1 MSLPAEPA
9 ELRRPVRSALLADLH
24 RFLSARIDRLEWGD
38 AQRIGRA
45 LGRLAWRLSARDR
58 ARALEH
64 IGLAFPELDTAERIR
79 LGRAAFAHL
88 GTMLGETLWLAE
100 RGPSEVDR
108 RVEVRG
114 WPQVEAARAGGRPIL
129 VLTGHCGNWELLA
142 ATLNGRGLRLAVVAR
157 ELHEPGFQEALLA
170 FRARFGSRTI
180 LRGTPGAARELLRTL
195 RSGGA
200 LGMLIDQDT
209 RVDGVWVEFFGRP
222 AWTPAGAADIASRFS
237 ASVLPA
243 FIERRAD
250 GSHLATIGAPL
261 ELPADPVAATQAM
274 TAAIDSQI
282 RRVPEQWV
290 WMHRRWRRRP
300 DTGSSGPMRTA
311 SAPPP

>member
-1 MSLPAEPA
+1 MLRPAEPA
-9 ELRRPVRSALLADLH
+9 EPRRPVRSALLADLH
-24 RFLSARIDRLEWGD
+24 RFLSTRIDRLEWGD

-45 LGRLAWRLSARDR
+45 LGRLAWTISPRDR
-58 ARALEH
+58 TRSLEHLGIAFPALE
-64 IGLAFPELDTAERIR
+64 LAERTH
-79 LGRAAFAHL
+79 LGRAAFAHF

-100 RGPSEVDR
+100 RGPDEVER
-108 RVEVRG
+108 RVELRG
-114 WPQVEAARAGGRPIL
+114 WQEIESARAAGRPIL

-142 ATLNGRGLRLAVVAR
+142 AALNCRGLRMAVVAR

-222 AWTPAGAADIASRFS
+222 AWTPAGAADIARRFS
-237 ASVLPA
+237 AAVLPA
-243 FIERRAD
+243 FIERRPD

-261 ELPADPVAATQAM
+261 DLPEDPVAATQRM
-274 TAAIDSQI
+274 TAEIEAQI
-282 RRVPEQWV
+282 RRRPEQWV

-300 DTGSSGPMRTA
+300 DAEPSTPG
-311 SAPPP
+311 SAPPPPTG